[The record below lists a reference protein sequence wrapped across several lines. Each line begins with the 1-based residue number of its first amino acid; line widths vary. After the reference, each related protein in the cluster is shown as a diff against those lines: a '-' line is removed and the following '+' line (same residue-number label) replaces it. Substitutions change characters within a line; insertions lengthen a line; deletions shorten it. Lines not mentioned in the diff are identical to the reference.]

1 MIKKIFSIGFALS
14 LLLLFEACRDESLNP
29 VPVFDPAVHGFCIFD
44 GVAFDGKI
52 NNRPQ
57 KYESDYAKNFPTTG
71 QDKAKLDFKI
81 RWVSL
86 DNKLTVN
93 KIEIF
98 VEMKE
103 YYLDV
108 ERNEKTA
115 SFGQKLINTISTPTA
130 NRQWNS
136 FNITPI
142 QVYTA
147 FKDVTVKYNKVN
159 DVKVFANPANP
170 RPTGQWFKTTYD
182 PTDKTG
188 KRILYSEDLIVTWK
202 LYTTDG
208 KVFKSGGSSGICGD
222 VTSVSEANSNCQLTF
237 DVD

>member
-14 LLLLFEACRDESLNP
+14 LLLIFEACRDESLNP
-29 VPVFDPAVHGFCIFD
+29 IPVFDPAVHGFCIFD
-44 GVAFDGKI
+44 GVVFDGKI

-57 KYESDYAKNFPTTG
+57 KYESDYAKNFPKSD
-71 QDKAKLDFKI
+71 QDKGKLDLKI

-103 YYLDV
+103 YYQDA
-108 ERNEKTA
+108 EGNDKTT
-115 SFGQKLINTISTPTA
+115 SLGQKLITTIAAPTA

-136 FNITPI
+136 FSITPT
-142 QVYTA
+142 QLYTV
-147 FKDVTVKYNKVN
+147 FKDASVKYDKTN
-159 DVKVFANPANP
+159 DVKVFANPKNP
-170 RPTGQWFKTTYD
+170 RPTGKWFN
-182 PTDKTG
+182 G
-188 KRILYSEDLIVTWK
+188 SEDFIVTWK

-208 KVFKSGGSSGICGD
+208 KTFKSGGSSGICGD
-222 VTSVSEANSNCQLTF
+222 ITAVSEANSNCQLTF

>member
-1 MIKKIFSIGFALS
+1 MIKKIFSICFALS
-14 LLLLFEACRDESLNP
+14 LLLMFEACRDESLNP
-29 VPVFDPAVHGFCIFD
+29 VPVFDSAVHGFCIFD

-57 KYESDYAKNFPTTG
+57 KYESDYAKNFPKSN
-71 QDKAKLDFKI
+71 QDKGKLDLKI

-103 YYLDV
+103 YYQDA
-108 ERNEKTA
+108 EGNDKTV
-115 SFGQKLINTISTPTA
+115 SLGQKLINTITTPTA

-136 FNITPI
+136 FSITPT
-142 QVYTA
+142 QLYTA
-147 FKDVTVKYNKVN
+147 FKDASVKYDKTN
-159 DVKVFANPANP
+159 DVKVFANPKNP
-170 RPTGQWFKTTYD
+170 RPTGKWFN
-182 PTDKTG
+182 G
-188 KRILYSEDLIVTWK
+188 SEDFIVTWK

-208 KVFKSGGSSGICGD
+208 KTFKSGGSSGICGD
-222 VTSVSEANSNCQLTF
+222 VTAVSEANSNCQLTF

>member
-29 VPVFDPAVHGFCIFD
+29 VPVFDPAVHGFLVFD

-57 KYESDYAKNFPTTG
+57 KYESDYAKNFPASA
-71 QDKAKLDFKI
+71 QDKGKLDFKI

-93 KIEIF
+93 KIEVF

-103 YYLDV
+103 YYQDA
-108 ERNEKTA
+108 EGNDKTA
-115 SFGQKLINTISTPTA
+115 SLGQKLITTIATPTA

-136 FNITPI
+136 FNITPT
-142 QVYTA
+142 QVFNA
-147 FKDVTVKYNKVN
+147 FKDANVKYDKVK
-159 DVKVFANPANP
+159 DTKVFANPANP
-170 RPTGQWFKTTYD
+170 RPTGKWFN
-182 PTDKTG
+182 G
-188 KRILYSEDLIVTWK
+188 SEDFIVTWR

-208 KVFKSGGSSGICGD
+208 KVFKSGGSAGICGD
-222 VTSVSEANSNCQLTF
+222 ITSVSEANSNCQLTF
-237 DVD
+237 DIE

>member
-1 MIKKIFSIGFALS
+1 MLKKIFSIGFALS

-29 VPVFDPAVHGFCIFD
+29 VPEFEPAVHGFLIFD
-44 GVAFDGKI
+44 GVPFDGKI

-57 KYESDYAKNFPTTG
+57 PYERDYAKNFPATA
-71 QDKAKLDFKI
+71 QDKGKVDLKI

-103 YYLDV
+103 YYQDA
-108 ERNEKTA
+108 EGNEKTV
-115 SFGQKLINTISTPTA
+115 SLGQKLINTIAAPTA
-130 NRQWNS
+130 NRQWNN
-136 FNITPI
+136 FNITPL

-147 FKDVTVKYNKVN
+147 FKDATVKYDKVTA
-159 DVKVFANPANP
+159 VKVFANPNNP
-170 RPTGQWFKTTYD
+170 RPTGLWFN
-182 PTDKTG
+182 G
-188 KRILYSEDLIVTWK
+188 SEDFIVTWK

-208 KVFKSGGSSGICGD
+208 KVFKAGGSSGICGD
-222 VTSVSEANSNCQLTF
+222 VTSVSEANSNCQVTF
-237 DVD
+237 DIK

>member
-1 MIKKIFSIGFALS
+1 MIKKILSIGFALS

-57 KYESDYAKNFPTTG
+57 GYEKDYAKNFPTSA
-71 QDKAKLDFKI
+71 QDQGKVDFKI

-86 DNKLTVN
+86 DNKLAVN

-103 YYLDV
+103 YYQDA
-108 ERNEKTA
+108 EGNNKTT
-115 SFGQKLINTISTPTA
+115 SLGQKLITTVSTPTA

-136 FNITPI
+136 FSLTPTQI
-142 QVYTA
+142 FTA
-147 FKDVTVKYNKVN
+147 FKDATVKYDKVN
-159 DVKVFANPANP
+159 DVKVFANPKNL
-170 RPTGQWFKTTYD
+170 RPIGKWFN
-182 PTDKTG
+182 G
-188 KRILYSEDLIVTWK
+188 SEDFIVTWK

-208 KVFKSGGSSGICGD
+208 KIFKSGGSSGICGD

-237 DVD
+237 DVK

>member
-57 KYESDYAKNFPTTG
+57 KYESDYAKNFPASA
-71 QDKAKLDFKI
+71 QDKGKLDLKI

-93 KIEIF
+93 KIEVY

-103 YYLDV
+103 YYQDA
-108 ERNEKTA
+108 EGNDKTV
-115 SFGQKLINTISTPTA
+115 SLGQKLINTIATPTA
-130 NRQWNS
+130 NRQWNN
-136 FNITPI
+136 FTVTPTQI
-142 QVYTA
+142 FTA
-147 FKDVTVKYNKVN
+147 FKDATVKYDKTT
-159 DVKVFANPANP
+159 DVKVFSNPKNP
-170 RPTGQWFKTTYD
+170 RPTGKWFNGT
-182 PTDKTG
+182 
-188 KRILYSEDLIVTWK
+188 EDFIVTWR

-208 KVFKSGGSSGICGD
+208 KIFKSGGSAGICGD

-237 DVD
+237 DID

>member
-29 VPVFDPAVHGFCIFD
+29 VPEFDPAVHGFLIFD
-44 GVAFDGKI
+44 GVPFDGKI

-57 KYESDYAKNFPTTG
+57 LYEKDYAKNFPTTA
-71 QDKAKLDFKI
+71 QDKGKVDLKI

-103 YYLDV
+103 YYQDA
-108 ERNEKTA
+108 EGNSKTV
-115 SFGQKLINTISTPTA
+115 SLGQKLVNTIATPTA

-136 FNITPI
+136 FSITPLQI
-142 QVYTA
+142 YTA
-147 FKDVTVKYNKVN
+147 FKDATVKYDKVS
-159 DVKVFANPANP
+159 DVKVFANPKNP
-170 RPTGQWFKTTYD
+170 RPTGLWFN
-182 PTDKTG
+182 G
-188 KRILYSEDLIVTWK
+188 SEDFVITWK

-208 KVFKSGGSSGICGD
+208 KIFKSGGSSGICGD

-237 DVD
+237 DVK